1 MQLKDPPVVLL
12 DEATS
17 ALDTVTEH
25 SIQGALNALGKKRTL
40 LVIAHRLSTIK
51 DAQQIVVLDD
61 GHVVERGTHIELLN
75 KRGHY
80 SKLWNMQ
87 IRSSGVENSAVSAVD
102 NETKLDLLEER

>member
-1 MQLKDPPVVLL
+1 MLL

-25 SIQGALNALGKKRTL
+25 SIQGALNALGKHRTL

-61 GHVVERGTHIELLN
+61 GHIVERGTHTELLSIG
-75 KRGHY
+75 GHY

-87 IRSSGVENSAVSAVD
+87 IRSSRAVD
-102 NETKLDLLEER
+102 NETKLDLLEERPNI